1 MKELHIFYKNEKI
14 INLHC
19 DHHTLLCVDVNI
31 VVWLQLAKIIFY
43 NEIV

>member
-19 DHHTLLCVDVNI
+19 DDHTLMCVDINI
-31 VVWLQLAKIIFY
+31 VIWLQLAKIIFY
-43 NEIV
+43 NKIV